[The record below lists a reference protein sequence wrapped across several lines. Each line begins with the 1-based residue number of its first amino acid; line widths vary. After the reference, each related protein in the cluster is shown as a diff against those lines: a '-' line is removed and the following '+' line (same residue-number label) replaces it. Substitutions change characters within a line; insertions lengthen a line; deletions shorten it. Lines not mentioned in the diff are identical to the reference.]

1 MAASGIPDGWLFA
14 TAGGRLFSPLC
25 LSVRLRPRLAQ
36 LPPGFPQKHV
46 CAGPVCFSPLRQG
59 CGRLRRNGLRPGFD
73 FSLRFV

>member
-1 MAASGIPDGWLFA
+1 MDGFLRLPAAAFFPRSA
-14 TAGGRLFSPLC
+14 CQYAYA
-25 LSVRLRPRLAQ
+25 PRLAQ